1 MYFQWGV
8 LVIKST
14 EQNPEGRILSDV
26 SWKASK
32 QTTQSD
38 NVLLEIALCGKT
50 EGTEK
55 NNSVIQP
62 EYKSQNSY
70 QHRTEVT
77 CPGRAGLTLVTHT
90 ELVSPHPG
98 GFATSP
104 HQFKGHLFPLRA
116 PHPNLAKVPNT
127 NILKIVLKKRA

>member
-26 SWKASK
+26 FWKASK

-77 CPGRAGLTLVTHT
+77 CPGRAGLTLLTNT

-98 GFATSP
+98 GFAISP
-104 HQFKGHLFPLRA
+104 HQFKGHIFLSVQPIA
-116 PHPNLAKVPNT
+116 
-127 NILKIVLKKRA
+127 ILQKCPTQILPR